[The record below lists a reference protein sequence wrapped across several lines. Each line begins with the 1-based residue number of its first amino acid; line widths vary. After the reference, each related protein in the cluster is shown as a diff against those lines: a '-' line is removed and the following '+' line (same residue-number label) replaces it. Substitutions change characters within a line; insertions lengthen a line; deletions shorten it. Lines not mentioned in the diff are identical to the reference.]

1 MYHYF
6 DSSFLLS
13 ILMHDENYT
22 EAKSTWDSSDYRF
35 SSILL
40 KIETLTVLRRTYNH
54 NKSKLPEN
62 WIEEKE
68 NEYQNLIEEIS
79 IRIIDQEIY
88 NTIELKKQ
96 LSKCRSLDAIH
107 IATALEFETLETSE
121 NKFTLCTYDKNMH
134 SVAREIGMNVFPLV
148 LK

>member
-1 MYHYF
+1 
-6 DSSFLLS
+6 
-13 ILMHDENYT
+13 MHDENYT
-22 EAKSTWDSSDYRF
+22 EAKNTWYSSDNRF

-54 NKSKLPEN
+54 NKSKLPEE

-68 NEYQNLIEEIS
+68 KEYKNLIDEIN
-79 IRIIDQEIY
+79 IRIIDQDIY

-121 NKFTLCTYDKNMH
+121 DRFIICTYDKNMH
-134 SVAREIGMNVFPLV
+134 SVAKEIGMNVFPL
-148 LK
+148 LIK